1 MTDENRSVGQPSTR
15 LSSSQAAAAKNCY
28 LNPETS
34 EPRTRELTP
43 ETIDTVL
50 FKEPN

>member
-15 LSSSQAAAAKNCY
+15 LSSSQAAAARNQQLETWH

-34 EPRTRELTP
+34 EPRTLNPGT
-43 ETIDTVL
+43 
-50 FKEPN
+50 EPLNL